1 MPGTRLDGS
10 CHEVSDGRTTQQDDN
25 LGSAGFG
32 GKCQI
37 DVVFQVWSTT
47 TQSRKMDVDCV
58 CCARAETV
66 FQPQAHGSLVGL
78 LSSTGAGRGCACRA
92 WACARTFHVVLGPA
106 PRLRRAAEATTEMV
120 GIAPKKKEMLPMAN
134 RSKNIFKYFFLPPQ
148 GLASQYTDTVFSV
161 GGQPV

>member
-10 CHEVSDGRTTQQDDN
+10 CREVSDGRTTQQDDN

-78 LSSTGAGRGCACRA
+78 ARVRGG
-92 WACARTFHVVLGPA
+92 VVLVVP
-106 PRLRRAAEATTEMV
+106 
-120 GIAPKKKEMLPMAN
+120 
-134 RSKNIFKYFFLPPQ
+134 
-148 GLASQYTDTVFSV
+148 GLALGRSRLSLARHHGFGERPRPQ
-161 GGQPV
+161 QKW